1 MSQANSLNA
10 QKLKSMGLKATLP
23 RLEVLAVFESS
34 PNKHLTAEQVF
45 FELNATKSGVGLAT
59 IYRILIQFVDAG
71 ILGRSSFDTNKA
83 VFELNHGHHHD
94 HMVCIRC
101 GKVVEFFDEA
111 IEARQKEVAKK
122 HKFRLLDH
130 TMSMYGVC
138 SAPECQ
144 DKSAT

>member
-1 MSQANSLNA
+1 MSNTNAVNA

-23 RLEVLAVFESS
+23 RLEVLAVFENS
-34 PNKHLTAEQVF
+34 PNKHMTAEQVF

-71 ILGRSSFDTNKA
+71 ILSRSSFDANKA

-101 GKVVEFFDEA
+101 GKVVEFYDEE
-111 IEARQKEVAKK
+111 IEARQKAIAKK
-122 HKFRLLDH
+122 HRFRLLDH

-138 SAPECQ
+138 AAPACQ
-144 DKSAT
+144 DK